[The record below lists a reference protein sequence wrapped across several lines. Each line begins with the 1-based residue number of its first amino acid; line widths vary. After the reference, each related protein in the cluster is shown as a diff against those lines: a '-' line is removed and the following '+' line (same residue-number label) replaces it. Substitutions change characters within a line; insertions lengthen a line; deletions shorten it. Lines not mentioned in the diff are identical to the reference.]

1 MAEKFKGYGNP
12 LLAVMLARLSRS
24 QPLLSILPRG
34 VPIASEQKH
43 RFFALEMIRGD
54 GTERDPGAHDRE
66 DANVTTTGYGE
77 TVTRDKLA
85 ARDRDQDTLNG
96 PASSADADL
105 ESGKDSSRKADQKD
119 RKPFF
124 NRPKE
129 PLSFSERAMRV
140 TWAWFPTT
148 MSTGSLASLIS
159 VQPYTFAG
167 LTAIGKIFFITTL
180 ALFIFFTVLIVIRF
194 TFKPRALT
202 TSLHHPSES
211 FFFGS
216 FWVSIAL
223 ILNGATV
230 YGVPDSGPWLV
241 SALRVVFWI
250 YMACALI
257 VAVFEYHVIFEVE
270 KLALSDAVPAWIL
283 PAYPFLI
290 SGTLAANIAE
300 TQDQN
305 SAVQIIVAGIMG
317 QGLGWILAIF
327 IYVVYLTRLIANNM
341 PPPSTRPGMYVS
353 VGPAAYTC
361 SGLVGLGK
369 QAQNALPDGFLGV
382 TSIDVGDV
390 WRSCSVAAALF
401 VWLVA
406 LWFAALTSVSVIRV
420 VRRMNFT
427 LQWWAFVFPNAGLAM
442 ASIQLG
448 NSLESTGLRAF
459 GSALTVVLVALWLLC
474 AFCHIRALWNRDL
487 LAVGKDLGVE
497 EVNRRHDEKKLAGR
511 WTEGEVRPPRSE
523 GP

>member
-1 MAEKFKGYGNP
+1 MF
-12 LLAVMLARLSRS
+12 
-24 QPLLSILPRG
+24 
-34 VPIASEQKH
+34 H
-43 RFFALEMIRGD
+43 GD
-54 GTERDPGAHDRE
+54 GSEKDPEAHNRE
-66 DANVTTTGYGE
+66 DTDVTTTGYGE
-77 TVTRDKLA
+77 AVRRDNRTVH
-85 ARDRDQDTLNG
+85 DRDQDTLNG
-96 PASSADADL
+96 PGSTADADL
-105 ESGKDSSRKADQKD
+105 ESGSGSSPKGERSDK
-119 RKPFF
+119 KPFF

-129 PLSFSERAMRV
+129 PLPFSERAMRV
-140 TWAWFPTT
+140 TWAWFPAT

-159 VQPYTFAG
+159 VQPYTFPG
-167 LTAIGKIFFITTL
+167 LTVIGKIFYITTL
-180 ALFIFFTVLIVIRF
+180 ILFVSFTTLIVTRF
-194 TFKPRALT
+194 AFKPRALT

-216 FWVSIAL
+216 FWVTIAL
-223 ILNGATV
+223 ILNGATL

-241 SALRVVFWI
+241 SALRVLFWI

-270 KLALSDAVPAWIL
+270 KLALSEAVPAWIL

-300 TQDQN
+300 TQDQS

-353 VGPAAYTC
+353 VGPAAFTC
-361 SGLVGLGK
+361 AGLVSLGM
-369 QAQNALPDGFLGV
+369 QAQSSLPEGFLGV
-382 TSIDVGDV
+382 TSISVGDV
-390 WRSCSVAAALF
+390 WRSCSVAVALF
-401 VWLVA
+401 IWLTA
-406 LWFAALTSVSVIRV
+406 LWFAALTSVSIIRV
-420 VRRMNFT
+420 VRQMHFT
-427 LQWWAFVFPNAGLAM
+427 LQWWAFIFPNAGLAM

-448 NSLESTGLRAF
+448 NSLEATGLRAF
-459 GSALTVVLVALWLLC
+459 GSALTVVLVALWLMC
-474 AFCHIRALWNRDL
+474 AFAHGRALWNRDL

-497 EVNRRHDEKKLAGR
+497 EVNRRHDEKKRAGR
-511 WTEGEVRPPRSE
+511 WTEGYDRPSRSQ